1 MPLAGRIAIDAT
13 VKPSRAQGIIVHAA
27 TQADAEQA
35 LALLLKKSEA
45 LETLDV
51 HYCRTNLVG
60 ALARRRP
67 QGQIDHPLNGVGR
80 QRGLARLARLVAQ
93 QPSSTPSAMNRACQV
108 HTTGFDLVA

>member
-51 HYCRTNLVG
+51 HYCRTNLDHQSLRG
-60 ALARRRP
+60 KRI
-67 QGQIDHPLNGVGR
+67 GQR
-80 QRGLARLARLVAQ
+80 
-93 QPSSTPSAMNRACQV
+93 M
-108 HTTGFDLVA
+108 F